1 MSHSF
6 KKALIIGAG
15 AGLSASLARLF
26 HANGVGVALAAR
38 GVDDLAGLAAEV
50 SASVHACDASRREDI
65 AALFAELDQTGAPD
79 IVVYNPS
86 ARVRGA
92 ITELDGAEVEKAIQI
107 TALGAF
113 HAAQEAAKRM
123 LPNGHGG
130 ILFTGATAGVKA
142 YGKSTTFA
150 MGKFALRALA
160 QSLARELHPQG
171 VHVGH
176 FIIDGGIRNPNRPER
191 MDAAENPD
199 SMLDPDA
206 IAREYW
212 NLLTQHRSCWSWEVD
227 LRPWVERF

>member
-1 MSHSF
+1 MTRTF

-26 HANGVGVALAAR
+26 HANGVQVALAAR
-38 GVDDLAGLAAEV
+38 GVDDLGELAAET
-50 SASVHACDASRREDI
+50 SATVHTCDASRREEI
-65 AALFAELDQTGAPD
+65 AALFEALDADGAPD

-86 ARVRGA
+86 ARVRGS

-191 MDAAENPD
+191 VDAAGNPD

-212 NLLTQHRSCWSWEVD
+212 HLLMQDRSCWSWEVD
-227 LRPWVERF
+227 LRPWVETF

>member
-1 MSHSF
+1 MTHDF

-26 HANGVGVALAAR
+26 HSHGVGVALAAR
-38 GVDDLAGLAAEV
+38 GVDDLADLAAET
-50 SASVHACDASRREDI
+50 SASVHTCDASRREDI
-65 AALFAELDQTGAPD
+65 AALFAEMDRTGAPD

-86 ARVRGA
+86 ARVRGSL
-92 ITELDGAEVEKAIQI
+92 TELDGADVEHAIQI

-113 HAAQEAAKRM
+113 HAAQEAARRM
-123 LPNGHGG
+123 LPNKHGG

-176 FIIDGGIRNPNRPER
+176 FIIDGGIRNANRPER
-191 MDAAENPD
+191 LDATDNPD

-206 IAREYW
+206 IALEYW
-212 NLLTQHRSCWSWEVD
+212 KLLTQHRSCWSWEVD
-227 LRPWVERF
+227 LRPWVETF

>member
-1 MSHSF
+1 MTSGF
-6 KKALIIGAG
+6 EKALIIGAG
-15 AGLSASLARLF
+15 SGLSASLARLF
-26 HANGVGVALAAR
+26 HAKGVKVALAAR
-38 GVDDLAGLAAEV
+38 GVDDLSDLAAETG
-50 SASVHACDASRREDI
+50 ASVHQCDASRREDI
-65 AALFAELDQTGAPD
+65 AALFADLDATGAPD

-86 ARVRGA
+86 ARVRGK
-92 ITELDGAEVEKAIQI
+92 ITELDGDAVEKAIQI

-123 LPNGHGG
+123 LPQGHGA

-142 YGKSTTFA
+142 YGGSTTFA

-171 VHVGH
+171 VHIGH

-191 MDAAENPD
+191 VEAADNPD

-212 NLLTQHRSCWSWEVD
+212 NLLSQHRSCWSWEVD
-227 LRPWVERF
+227 LRPWVETF

>member
-1 MSHSF
+1 MTHDF

-26 HANGVGVALAAR
+26 HSHGVSVALAAR
-38 GVDDLAGLAAEV
+38 GVDDLADLATETA
-50 SASVHACDASRREDI
+50 ATVHTCDASRREDI
-65 AALFAELDQTGAPD
+65 AALFAELDKTGAPD

-86 ARVRGA
+86 ARVPGP
-92 ITELDGAEVEKAIQI
+92 IIELDGAEVEHAIQI

-123 LPNGHGG
+123 LPNNHGG

-142 YGKSTTFA
+142 YGKSATFA

-176 FIIDGGIRNPNRPER
+176 FIIDGGIRNPHRPGR
-191 MDAAENPD
+191 MDPADNPD

-212 NLLTQHRSCWSWEVD
+212 NLLTQDRSCWSWEVD
-227 LRPWVERF
+227 LRPWVETF

>member
-1 MSHSF
+1 
-6 KKALIIGAG
+6 
-15 AGLSASLARLF
+15 
-26 HANGVGVALAAR
+26 
-38 GVDDLAGLAAEV
+38 
-50 SASVHACDASRREDI
+50 
-65 AALFAELDQTGAPD
+65 
-79 IVVYNPS
+79 
-86 ARVRGA
+86 
-92 ITELDGAEVEKAIQI
+92 
-107 TALGAF
+107 
-113 HAAQEAAKRM
+113 M
-123 LPNGHGG
+123 LPTKHGG

-160 QSLARELHPQG
+160 QSLARELHPKG

-191 MDAAENPD
+191 VDAPENPD

-227 LRPWVERF
+227 LRPWVEKF

>member
-1 MSHSF
+1 MSQTF
-6 KKALIIGAG
+6 KNALIIGAG

-26 HANGVGVALAAR
+26 HSNGVGVALAAR

-50 SASVHACDASRREDI
+50 SASVHACDASQREDI
-65 AALFAELDQTGAPD
+65 AALFAELDKTGAPD

-86 ARVRGA
+86 ARVRGS
-92 ITELDGAEVEKAIQI
+92 IIELDGAEVEKAIQI

-123 LPNGHGG
+123 LPNRHGG

-142 YGKSTTFA
+142 YGRSTTFA

-176 FIIDGGIRNPNRPER
+176 FIIDGGIRNPSRPER
-191 MDAAENPD
+191 VDAADNPD

-227 LRPWVERF
+227 LRPWVEKF